1 MEQRGT
7 ALSIRN
13 LKCSAPKKIPIASQ
27 NVSNYDYHFLIKEL
41 SEEFKEEFNCLR
53 KNAQICITFT
63 VPIKKKLKELI
74 KMEKQK
80 FNKS

>member
-63 VPIKKKLKELI
+63 VPIKKKVKRIDKNGKAEV
-74 KMEKQK
+74 
-80 FNKS
+80 